1 MAGRDSAADAGEN
14 LYSGLFAAMGEG
26 MVLCELVRDPAGRP
40 IDYLILDANP
50 AFSERTGVP
59 REKAAGKTGGEA
71 FGAAEPPCL
80 DAFARV
86 AATGLPERFAARLP
100 PLARHLEI
108 QAFRCAPERVAALV
122 RDVTD
127 RDREAEEHAATLRLF
142 DLLLEHSPIYVFF
155 KDEELRSL
163 RLSRNFEGMLGRP
176 LGELLGKSML
186 ELFPRELAE
195 KMTAD
200 DRAIIERGKVTKFE
214 ETLGERTYETVKF
227 PIFEA
232 GKPPLLAGFTIDVT
246 ERVEAKRRLAEALKE
261 KQALLKELQHRVK
274 NSFALIS
281 GIVGLEEGRTEDPGL
296 RGTLA
301 DLGNRINS
309 LGALYDILYATG
321 DPGSIRLD
329 EYLQG
334 LCKALLDSYSGTAAG
349 VRLGL
354 RAAELRIDVKRAV
367 PIGLLVN
374 EIVTNALKHAFPGR
388 GEGRVEIELS
398 AVGDKVV
405 LALRD
410 DGVGLPPGG
419 QAPRPEGLGLGLIGM
434 IAQQLRAETES
445 GPGPAGRGLAYR
457 FAFPLAES

>member
-1 MAGRDSAADAGEN
+1 MAGRENSAGAGES
-14 LYSGLFAAMGEG
+14 LYSELFAAMGEG
-26 MVLCELVRDPAGRP
+26 LALHELLRDSAGRP
-40 IDYLILDANP
+40 LDYLILDANP
-50 AFSERTGVP
+50 AFSAQTGVP
-59 REKAAGKTGGEA
+59 REKAVGKTSREA
-71 FGAAEPPCL
+71 FGTAEPPCL
-80 DAFARV
+80 DAYARV
-86 AATGLPERFAARLP
+86 AETGAPERFTAFVA

-108 QAFRCAPERVAALV
+108 QAFRCAPDRFVTILS
-122 RDVTD
+122 DVTS
-127 RDREAEEHAATLRLF
+127 RVRAEEEHAATLRLF

-176 LGELLGKSML
+176 LPELLGKSML

-214 ETLGERTYETVKF
+214 EILGERTYETVKF

-246 ERVEAKRRLAEALKE
+246 ERVEAKRRLAEALDE

-281 GIVGLEEGRTEDPGL
+281 SIVGLEESRAGDAGL
-296 RGTLA
+296 RRTLA

-309 LGALYDILYATG
+309 LGALYDILYSTG
-321 DPGSIRLD
+321 ETGSIRLD

-334 LCKALLDSYSGTAAG
+334 LCGALLDSYSGAAAG
-349 VRLGL
+349 VRLEL
-354 RAAELRIDVKRAV
+354 RSAELRIDVKRAV

-374 EIVTNALKHAFPGR
+374 EVVTNALKHAFPGR
-388 GEGRVEIELS
+388 EAGSVDIELTV
-398 AVGDKVV
+398 ADDRILLVI
-405 LALRD
+405 RD
-410 DGVGLPPGG
+410 DGVGLPPAG
-419 QAPRPEGLGLGLIGM
+419 AEPRPDGLGLGLIEM
-434 IAQQLRAETES
+434 IAQQLRADSTR

-457 FAFPLAES
+457 FSFPLAEA